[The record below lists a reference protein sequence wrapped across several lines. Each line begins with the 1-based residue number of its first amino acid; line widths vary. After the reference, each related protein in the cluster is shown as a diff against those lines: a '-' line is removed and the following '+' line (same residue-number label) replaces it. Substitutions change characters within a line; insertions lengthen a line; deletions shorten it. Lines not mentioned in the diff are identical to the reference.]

1 MRKLPDGEL
10 WVLFV
15 LVLALVG
22 DTAALYVGKYFG
34 KKKLS
39 VLVSPGKTVEG
50 TVALIFGSVLA
61 CAIYRYIFLPDV
73 SLMHVLIIAFF
84 GSVIGQLGD
93 LCESA
98 IKRNYGQ
105 KDASSLLPGHGGLLD
120 RMDCL
125 MFIAPFVYYYLIFV
139 IG

>member
-1 MRKLPDGEL
+1 
-10 WVLFV
+10 LFV
-15 LVLALVG
+15 LVIAIIG
-22 DTAALYVGKYFG
+22 DTAGLYVGKYFG
-34 KKKLS
+34 KNKLS

-50 TVALIFGSVLA
+50 TIGLVCGSVASGLIF
-61 CAIYRYIFLPDV
+61 CYFFLPGQSFFHV
-73 SLMHVLIIAFF
+73 FILSLV

-98 IKRNYGQ
+98 IKRNYGV

-120 RMDCL
+120 RMDSL
-125 MFIAPFVYYYLIFV
+125 IFIAPFVYYYRIFV